1 MTPVPATVVDETLPD
16 APPAP
21 SGRADTGELALMLEA
36 VHHSPMLKALL
47 DWIDGTVLVLNHQRQ
62 ILLARTTPSTPL
74 GDLSADQMVGRRL
87 GEVVGCRFSDVGED
101 GCGTSRSCRF
111 CGALHA
117 MLDARKGDDPV
128 DSQCRIDLVRP
139 EGGESVRY
147 RVRASRTGEGE
158 HEFTVLVLQHFDDIQ
173 TLQEPGPRAR
183 PGRDWPADLKNFLQV
198 RRLGSGGM
206 GTVFLVE
213 DAKGERFALKTL
225 RPDTARKTRSQDRFV
240 QEMELTA
247 ALDHPNITRTVEF
260 AQTRTGVLYM
270 ITEYVPNGTA
280 QRWLQEL
287 GPLPVSL
294 VLHWMVGAARALDYA
309 WRRHHLVHRDIK
321 PDNLLVGEANS
332 VKLAD
337 FGIARSL
344 SADNRLTLVG
354 SVLGTPQY
362 MAPEQAMGTDELDTR
377 ADLYALGSTAF
388 YLLSG
393 TYPFDGPDPL
403 SIMTQK
409 VNEDPPSIRRRR
421 RNLPRPLSALLD
433 ALLSRDPAGRPD
445 DPAAL
450 GKLLLATAARE
461 GIDMSGVGALRLP
474 TEA

>member
-1 MTPVPATVVDETLPD
+1 
-16 APPAP
+16 
-21 SGRADTGELALMLEA
+21 
-36 VHHSPMLKALL
+36 
-47 DWIDGTVLVLNHQRQ
+47 
-62 ILLARTTPSTPL
+62 
-74 GDLSADQMVGRRL
+74 
-87 GEVVGCRFSDVGED
+87 
-101 GCGTSRSCRF
+101 
-111 CGALHA
+111 
-117 MLDARKGDDPV
+117 
-128 DSQCRIDLVRP
+128 
-139 EGGESVRY
+139 
-147 RVRASRTGEGE
+147 
-158 HEFTVLVLQHFDDIQ
+158 
-173 TLQEPGPRAR
+173 
-183 PGRDWPADLKNFLQV
+183 
-198 RRLGSGGM
+198 M